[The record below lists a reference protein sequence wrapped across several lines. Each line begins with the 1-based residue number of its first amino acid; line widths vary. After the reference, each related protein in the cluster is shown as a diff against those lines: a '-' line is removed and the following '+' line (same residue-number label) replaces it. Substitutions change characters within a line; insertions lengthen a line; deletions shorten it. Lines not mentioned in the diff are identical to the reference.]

1 METKKTLHLLSSEK
15 ERALLKA
22 DVFPYLQDELYLR
35 PNDFDF
41 DRHSIVIGASG
52 TGKSKLISS
61 MVKNLLNDSY
71 NRQKYKMVIIDPHAA
86 IEEDIGGLEGVRTI
100 DFKTEEDSINLFI
113 NRNRRYF
120 IFNRV
125 NNIYI

>member
-1 METKKTLHLLSSEK
+1 
-15 ERALLKA
+15 
-22 DVFPYLQDELYLR
+22 
-35 PNDFDF
+35 
-41 DRHSIVIGASG
+41 
-52 TGKSKLISS
+52 
-61 MVKNLLNDSY
+61 
-71 NRQKYKMVIIDPHAA
+71 MVIIDPHAA